1 MKFAFTFSTVGNS
14 ANNGI
19 VKMVSKQDV
28 VHYCIATTRHLP
40 DRAQS
45 LRYRSTLLK
54 VIDFNID
61 IRVQRKSFL
70 QFVVQQVEA
79 TLYHL
84 QALMSFFKLAQKF
97 FDKHN

>member
-28 VHYCIATTRHLP
+28 VHYRIATTRHLSN
-40 DRAQS
+40 RAQS
-45 LRYRSTLLK
+45 LRYRSISLK

-70 QFVVQQVEA
+70 QLVVQQVEA
-79 TLYHL
+79 TTYKPRCH
-84 QALMSFFKLAQKF
+84 F
-97 FDKHN
+97 N